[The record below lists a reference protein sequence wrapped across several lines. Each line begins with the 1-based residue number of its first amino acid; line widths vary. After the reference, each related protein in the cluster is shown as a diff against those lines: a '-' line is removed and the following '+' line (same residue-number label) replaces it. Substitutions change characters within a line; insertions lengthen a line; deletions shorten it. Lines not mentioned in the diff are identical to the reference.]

1 MMFPMPPPDDDYQR
15 TRNLRN
21 GSGSPRKGRHISSL
35 DLHELVNDQEALR
48 PDPIWMAIHRLVEM
62 GKRLPIVQRFQGWR
76 ERLSQHRHEPSEPT
90 IAERNACS
98 KEDVIPAGEH
108 VVSGS

>member
-35 DLHELVNDQEALR
+35 DLHELVDDQDALR

-62 GKRLPIVQRFQGWR
+62 GERLPIVQRFQDWR
-76 ERLSQHRHEPSEPT
+76 ERLSAHQPESSEPT
-90 IAERNACS
+90 ITERNACS
-98 KEDVIPAGEH
+98 KGDAIPAGEH